1 MSQLYK
7 IKERMRIEDQILYL
21 SRVALSLVELTSV
34 ELLLIHGT
42 CADHD
47 LNGLGRFTASCHY

>member
-1 MSQLYK
+1 
-7 IKERMRIEDQILYL
+7 MRDQILHL
-21 SRVALSLVELTSV
+21 SQAPLSLVELTSV

-47 LNGLGRFTASCHY
+47 LNGLGRFIASCHY